1 MAGFPLNL
9 TLGPIIIG
17 AFFSVFFFGLICMQT
32 IYYLKRFPDD
42 IFLVKFT
49 VISLWIL
56 QLVYT
61 CFICEGAY
69 TMSVGDFGRT
79 FALLYTPIGLNL
91 AVLMGSLTDHG
102 VQAFFVARI
111 YKATGALYIS
121 IFLWTVVL
129 FLQSISLFLTIQE
142 FRIDSIPILGF
153 RFKTLLNVLFFGDAI
168 LDIVNAVV
176 LCFYL
181 KVQSRTAF
189 SQTTAE
195 VLDRLVIYTLQT
207 GLGTSLVALAAAISF
222 RVAPNDYLWTMFFMA
237 LPGSFGS
244 ALLANVNNRN
254 STSQPS
260 SAMSSNINNHAHEA
274 SIQFSRS
281 VVLSREEITPTE
293 TVKPERDG
301 PNHSVRMLLRTDVV
315 NILTPKYQME
325 LNKISTQRGI
335 YAV

>member
-1 MAGFPLNL
+1 MAFPLNL

-17 AFFSVFFFGLICMQT
+17 AYFTIFFFGLTCMQT
-32 IYYLKRFPDD
+32 LYYLKRFRDD

-49 VISLWIL
+49 VISLWFL
-56 QLVYT
+56 QLAYT
-61 CFICEGAY
+61 CLICQGAY
-69 TMSVGDFGRT
+69 TMSVGDFGST

-91 AVLMGSLTDHG
+91 AVLMGSFTDHG

-111 YKATGALYIS
+111 YKATGALYLS

-142 FRIDSIPILGF
+142 FRIDSIPIFGL
-153 RFKTLLNVLFFGDAI
+153 RWKTLLTVLFFGDAT
-168 LDIVNAVV
+168 LDVVNALV

-181 KVQSRTAF
+181 KIQSRSAF
-189 SQTTAE
+189 SQTTAQ

-260 SAMSSNINNHAHEA
+260 SAVSSNIHSHPHGQA

-281 VVLSREEITPTE
+281 LVLPREETSLPDPGNS
-293 TVKPERDG
+293 KAGGDG
-301 PNHSVRMLLRTDVV
+301 KNLDHP
-315 NILTPKYQME
+315 ME
-325 LNKISTQRGI
+325 LNEISAQPGF